1 MGSLCV
7 GEEWEGL
14 CIGGGWEGLW
24 GEERCGEIV
33 GERKGVGGGDGGVGG
48 WEG

>member
-33 GERKGVGGGDGGVGG
+33 GRGKEWERWEG